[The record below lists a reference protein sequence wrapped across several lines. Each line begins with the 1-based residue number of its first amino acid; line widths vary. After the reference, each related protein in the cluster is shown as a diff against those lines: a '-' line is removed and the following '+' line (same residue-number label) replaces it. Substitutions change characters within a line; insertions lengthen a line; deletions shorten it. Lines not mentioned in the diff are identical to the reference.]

1 MVNIFRSANDKKF
14 SWEKLGNIK
23 EGRPDLGDH
32 LPVEVYRQLEFSL
45 IEALTKRYGAET
57 SNAIFKE
64 AGAIAGIEFT
74 KKHLN
79 TNASFKDFMTDLY
92 KILYKLRI
100 GILNVEHVEADFSEI
115 IVTLA
120 DDLDCSGLPPNN
132 EMICD
137 YDEGFLEG
145 ILLQYTGDKY
155 EVTEINCWANGDRI
169 CRFRCRKL

>member
-1 MVNIFRSANDKKF
+1 MVNIFGSANDKKF

-45 IEALTKRYGAET
+45 IEVLTKRYGAET

-100 GILNVEHVEADFSEI
+100 GILHSSIYRFIGIKIRIVFSHGSF
-115 IVTLA
+115 IVVGGR
-120 DDLDCSGLPPNN
+120 DH
-132 EMICD
+132 
-137 YDEGFLEG
+137 
-145 ILLQYTGDKY
+145 
-155 EVTEINCWANGDRI
+155 R
-169 CRFRCRKL
+169 R